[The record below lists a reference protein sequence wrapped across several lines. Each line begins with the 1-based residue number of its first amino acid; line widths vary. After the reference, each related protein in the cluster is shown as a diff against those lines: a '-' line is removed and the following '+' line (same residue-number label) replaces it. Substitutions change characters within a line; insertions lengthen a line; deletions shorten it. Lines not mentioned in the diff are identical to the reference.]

1 MTAFFVKIFV
11 YSIIIVQ
18 ITNKVVTKMLVC
30 VCVRERDRERQ
41 RVFKVNR
48 GKTEG

>member
-1 MTAFFVKIFV
+1 MTVFFVKIFV

-18 ITNKVVTKMLVC
+18 ITNKVGKNVSVC
-30 VCVRERDRERQ
+30 VCERERQ